1 MPKITEVRPAE
12 LEAKIATI
20 ADKVKSEVKADKGIN
35 KATGKGWRLIHD
47 GKRVIAMIEGDPF
60 SETTTRHQ
68 IFIGDEKQVADEIK
82 RLKLKE

>member
-1 MPKITEVRPAE
+1 MPNYEEIKAQ
-12 LEAKIATI
+12 AA
-20 ADKVKSEVKADKGIN
+20 AKVKDEVKEDRPGIH

-47 GKRVIAMIEGDPF
+47 GKRVIALFEGDPF

-68 IFIGDEKQVADEIK
+68 IFIGTEGQCRAEIK